1 MALAVGVSS
10 CHKGARIGQNR
21 LDALDSLAQCCPDS
35 TLGLLDKYA
44 SAAADYP
51 KSDRMRLNLIGL
63 KARSY
68 AFQTLTNDSIAAM
81 LVDYYEND
89 GDSRLLPYAYYYAG
103 KTFYSL
109 NDMPQAMALFMKAV
123 ETTAKDDHELLGRT
137 YNQIGYVYDN
147 QMFDDDAIRMYRKA
161 LDEYEKA
168 KDTVSIVYALRDI
181 GTIYRGKDSIT
192 TAIEILDKAKKL
204 AESVGND
211 DMRSSISSQLADAY
225 YLNGDIK
232 RAWDFLK
239 VSMAYADPNEAN
251 AVEGIAAKLYSKD
264 NMPDSAFSCYRKMVR
279 LNNPRS
285 KRSGYRGLAHYYAE
299 RNTPVKS
306 LCYMDSCIMYADTIM
321 YNSAIEQTARMKAA
335 YNYSQKEKENLKLR
349 EDAKL
354 GRTKLACVLT
364 SSFLVILLLISYIRH
379 IKNKAAIM
387 SMRHDLFLGLKN
399 KKESERTYEEKI
411 AMISRKA
418 SYKRVVAIAANPS
431 RKMEQDD
438 WDRLAMDINK
448 VWPGFDDGLKKLC
461 DMSTV
466 QYRLCLLV
474 MVKISPTDMATLLN
488 RSKSTITSIRSRL
501 YKKAFEEDKRPED
514 WDDVIRS
521 I

>member
-44 SAAADYP
+44 SATADYP
-51 KSDRMRLNLIGL
+51 TSDRMRLNLIGL

-89 GDSRLLPYAYYYAG
+89 GDSRLLSYAYYYAG

-181 GTIYRGKDSIT
+181 GASYRHQKDYFESERYLVQALK
-192 TAIEILDKAKKL
+192 TARFVDNEEMA
-204 AESVGND
+204 ASVCC
-211 DMRSSISSQLADAY
+211 QLAGLKYKTNEIEQAWK
-225 YLNGDIK
+225 YLRK
-232 RAWDFLK
+232 ALTYK
-239 VSMAYADPNEAN
+239 DPNDRSPLLFVSAN
-251 AVEGIAAKLYSKD
+251 LYMAE
-264 NMPDSAFSCYRKMVR
+264 NRLDSAFSCYKVLSEMDDI
-279 LNNPRS
+279 NA
-285 KRSGYRGLAHYYAE
+285 KCEGYKGL
-299 RNTPVKS
+299 S
-306 LCYMDSCIMYADTIM
+306 LCYAEKDMAREAARCVKLSQCYADTILSNM
-321 YNSAIEQTARMKAA
+321 AIEQTARMKAA

-354 GRTKLACVLT
+354 GRTKLACVLI
-364 SSFLVILLLISYIRH
+364 SSLLVILLLISYIRH

-387 SMRHDLFLGLKN
+387 SMRHDLFLGLKH

-438 WDRLAMDINK
+438 WNRLAMDINK

-501 YKKAFEEDKRPED
+501 YKKAFGEDKRPED